1 MSTVE
6 PTTNKAAY
14 TRIIDA
20 VNSGDRDAMARTGDE
35 LIDPTLVNPGPL
47 AHGATGAAAFM
58 EVFRVLRQAF
68 PDLHITV
75 QELIAEGDKVVC
87 QNTVTGTHVGEFLG
101 IPPTGNAVSYDEI
114 FIMRFVDGRIVEA
127 SGVVDVL
134 SQLRQIGALPVPP
147 LPTVNS

>member
-1 MSTVE
+1 
-6 PTTNKAAY
+6 
-14 TRIIDA
+14 
-20 VNSGDRDAMARTGDE
+20 
-35 LIDPTLVNPGPL
+35 
-47 AHGATGAAAFM
+47 M

-75 QELIAEGDKVVC
+75 QDLIAEGDKVVC
-87 QNTVTGTHVGEFLG
+87 QNTVTGTHEGEFLG

-114 FIMRFVDGRIVEA
+114 FIMRFVNGRIVEA